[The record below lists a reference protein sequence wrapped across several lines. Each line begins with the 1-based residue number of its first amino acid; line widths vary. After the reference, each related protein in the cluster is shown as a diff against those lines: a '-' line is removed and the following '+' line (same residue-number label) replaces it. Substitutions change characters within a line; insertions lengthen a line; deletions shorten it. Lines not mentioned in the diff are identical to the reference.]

1 MRQPSGSFAAFLVGF
16 VVVVVAVFAVD
27 DDDDVSAAAAAFDF
41 SICCFDFCFGTCGVT
56 ILLLV
61 VDHCEQNA

>member
-27 DDDDVSAAAAAFDF
+27 DDVSAAAAAAFDF

-61 VDHCEQNA
+61 VDHCVQNA